1 MMTVRQIEKRW
12 DARQYQR
19 LLDELVA
26 ARPEAVAMTRL
37 DGGVAVAA
45 AALAV
50 VRLSELNQSAA
61 PISSQHLRTILAAQE
76 ADGGWGEPLL
86 SAMCLRALLL
96 DAGAGAAVDA
106 AIAYFANLQ
115 QSDGAWPRIPI
126 RRMPADAFVTAF
138 ILFHL
143 ADHAQFRD
151 AVNIPAAMAW
161 MTRQEPQFDDDTRH
175 LWLHARL
182 RARLSTRPAGV
193 CAASIC

>member
-12 DARQYQR
+12 DARQYQK

-50 VRLSELNQSAA
+50 VRLSELNQSDA
-61 PISSQHLRTILAAQE
+61 PIARQHLRTVLAAQE

-86 SAMCLRALLL
+86 SAVCLRALLL
-96 DAGAGAAVDA
+96 DAGAGTAVDA
-106 AIAYFANLQ
+106 AIAYLANLQ
-115 QSDGAWPRIPI
+115 QSDGPWPRIPI
-126 RRMPADAFVTAF
+126 RRMPADSFTTAF

-143 ADHAQFRD
+143 ADHPQFRRS
-151 AVNIPAAMAW
+151 VNIPAALSW
-161 MTRQEPQFDDDTRH
+161 MSRQESHLDDDTRH

-182 RARLSTRPAGV
+182 RARLSTGPV
-193 CAASIC
+193 PLTMTSSC

>member
-37 DGGVAVAA
+37 EGGVAVAA

-61 PISSQHLRTILAAQE
+61 PISRQHLRTMLAAQE

-86 SAMCLRALLL
+86 SALCLRALLL
-96 DAGAGAAVDA
+96 DSGTGAAVDA
-106 AIAYFANLQ
+106 AIAYLANLQ
-115 QSDGAWPRIPI
+115 QSDGPWPRIPI
-126 RRMPADAFVTAF
+126 RRMPADSFTTAF

-143 ADHAQFRD
+143 ADHPQFRKS
-151 AVNIPAAMAW
+151 VNIPAAFAW
-161 MTRQEPQFDDDTRH
+161 MSRQEPDLDEDTRQ
-175 LWLHARL
+175 LWRHARL
-182 RARLSTRPAGV
+182 RARISTRPASL
-193 CAASIC
+193 AIASQC